1 MESVIVDVDAKQIV
15 RWLLQEQR
23 IKAFDLLVSATRS
36 YEREQLSPEE
46 EGQLGDEEAEELSEI
61 NEIGLLEVM
70 PRKKPSRWTLRIRV
84 IDDVGPRLPED
95 EPVSAAEDE
104 EIALETFNEEFIA
117 ADRGSIEV
125 SAEAQDGAAGTEL
138 ARLIKAIV
146 TDRQKPAG

>member
-46 EGQLGDEEAEELSEI
+46 EGQLGDEEAEDLSEI

-95 EPVSAAEDE
+95 EPVSAEDE

-125 SAEAQDGAAGTEL
+125 SAEAQDGAASAEL

>member
-36 YEREQLSPEE
+36 YQREQLSPEE

-95 EPVSAAEDE
+95 EPVSAEDE
-104 EIALETFNEEFIA
+104 EIDLETFNEEFIA